1 MSVMSEQPETES
13 QPLSIEE
20 RLAAQFEPEQPEEQ
34 QQEQPPEEQQ
44 ADSDVETTPDFVEV
58 DFDGETYQVPP
69 KLKDALLRQSDYTKK
84 TTEVSQRQQALEQK
98 ELQIKAVESE
108 RQFHEAVKPDI
119 AQIQE
124 IDFQIKQWKAVDVT
138 GMSSEQMWQL
148 KTQLDNLKEK
158 REELARGI
166 DGKWRGWQQHQ
177 NALLTEAKQKATEYV
192 SKAIKGWGPELQ
204 KALTDYGVAEGY
216 TSEELNSLS
225 MDARIVKTLWK
236 AHQYDKAQQQL
247 ANGKLKVTPT
257 VKPGSSNPMPQQ
269 VRDQFALK
277 KQLNNPK
284 LTSSQ
289 KAKAIER
296 ELMNRF

>member
-1 MSVMSEQPETES
+1 MSEQPATES
-13 QPLSIEE
+13 LSIED

-44 ADSDVETTPDFVEV
+44 ADSEAEATPDFVEV

-124 IDFQIKQWKAVDVT
+124 IDFQIKQWKSVDVT
-138 GMSSEQMWQL
+138 GLTSEQMWQL
-148 KTQLDNLKEK
+148 KSQIDNLKEK
-158 REELARGI
+158 REELSKGI
-166 DGKWRGWQQHQ
+166 DSKWRGWQQQQ
-177 NALLTEAKQKATEYV
+177 NQLLGEARQKAAEYV

-204 KALTDYGVAEGY
+204 KTLTEYGVGEGY
-216 TSEELNSLS
+216 TNEELSSLS

-236 AHQYDKAQQQL
+236 AQQYDKAQQQL
-247 ANGKLKVTPT
+247 AQGKLKVTPT

-269 VRDQFALK
+269 VKDKLAFN
-277 KQLNNPK
+277 KQMK
-284 LTSSQ
+284 SAQTSAQ
-289 KAKAIER
+289 KAKVIER